1 MAVADAFEAM
11 VYGRPYRE
19 RMNVASA
26 IKEIKKKSQIQFDP
40 KVIEAFLKTI
50 KTTKIKKYLQNYK

>member
-1 MAVADAFEAM
+1 
-11 VYGRPYRE
+11 
-19 RMNVASA
+19 MNVASA